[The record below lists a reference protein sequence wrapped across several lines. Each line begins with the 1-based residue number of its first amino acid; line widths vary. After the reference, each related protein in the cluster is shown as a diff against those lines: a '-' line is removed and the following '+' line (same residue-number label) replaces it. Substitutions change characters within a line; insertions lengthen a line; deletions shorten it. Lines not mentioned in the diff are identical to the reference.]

1 MYLATK
7 WRVPSSFGPLSEK
20 RMTLGLAIDGP
31 SNLVGCDDIHCQ
43 SNTAINVYP
52 YMRGV
57 YCQLNGYM
65 RGVYCQL
72 IY

>member
-7 WRVPSSFGPLSEK
+7 WRVSSSFGPLSEK
-20 RMTLGLAIDGP
+20 RMTLGLAIDGS
-31 SNLVGCDDIHCQ
+31 SNLVGCDDIHRQ

-52 YMRGV
+52 YMCGV

-72 IY
+72 MY